1 MTGFRRT
8 TGWTM
13 VGVALGIPLAL
24 GVAGCGQDE
33 VVTVGTNTLT
43 VEVTNLVG
51 ADGSQLAAELTKN
64 VDYGQTAPTW
74 QMFGSDVTASPFSA
88 SATLERLPEGEFGLT
103 LNAGVAGDSQ
113 KEQVKGQGCEMSFV
127 LGKDE
132 TVTIRIDGL
141 NAFGDKGYGDCRATT
156 VRS

>member
-1 MTGFRRT
+1 MTGSRGA
-8 TGWTM
+8 TGWRM
-13 VGVALGIPLAL
+13 VCWAVTLPLAL

-51 ADGSQLAAELTKN
+51 ADGSQLTAELSKN

-74 QMFGSDVTASPFSA
+74 QLFGTDVTASPFSA
-88 SATLERLPEGEFGLT
+88 NATLERLPEGGFDLS
-103 LNAGVAGDSQ
+103 LNAGVPGESQ
-113 KEQVKGQGCEMSFV
+113 KEQVKGQGCEMSFTM
-127 LGKDE
+127 GRDE

-141 NAFGDKGYGDCRATT
+141 NAFGDKGYGDCKATI
-156 VRS
+156 VRG